1 VLVRYSYFRDYG
13 NVPKRSSRA
22 SGLGKGGLDLHP
34 GDDFEIVLE
43 DDGSIILRR
52 VSKPPNAGLIDHLL
66 NAPGDL
72 EIPERARDFAAPPN
86 FEE

>member
-1 VLVRYSYFRDYG
+1 MSQKGQVVLPASVRE
-13 NVPKRSSRA
+13 A
-22 SGLGKGGLDLHP
+22 LDLHP

>member
-1 VLVRYSYFRDYG
+1 MSQKGQVVLPASVRE
-13 NVPKRSSRA
+13 A
-22 SGLGKGGLDLHP
+22 LDLRP
-34 GDDFEIVLE
+34 GDDFEILLE

>member
-1 VLVRYSYFRDYG
+1 MSQKGQVVLPAPVRE
-13 NVPKRSSRA
+13 A
-22 SGLGKGGLDLHP
+22 LDLHP

-66 NAPGDL
+66 NASGDL